1 MDLTKI
7 TTPFGLLDEV
17 YGPGT
22 ADALKAHGGPY
33 EIYCSNG
40 QWSHWGPAPFAP
52 STTYRVKPQ
61 PPTKPSIDW
70 SHVAP
75 EYKWLARDA
84 DGLAF
89 VFSDMPWA
97 EFNAWV
103 WDGGEC
109 EAVCVSGFL
118 SSYTPGTCDWKDSLV
133 ERPE

>member
-1 MDLTKI
+1 MIDLTKI
-7 TTPFGLLDEV
+7 TTPFGLLDPE
-17 YGPGT
+17 T
-22 ADALKAHGGPY
+22 KDALKAHGGPY
-33 EIYCSNG
+33 EYYSLQG
-40 QWSHWGPAPFAP
+40 WFPASFAISLSP
-52 STTYRVKPQ
+52 HLVFRVKQQ
-61 PPTKPSIDW
+61 PLTKPSIDW

-109 EAVCVSGFL
+109 EAVCVSGLL
-118 SSYTPGTCDWKDSLV
+118 SSYTPGTCDWRDSLV